1 MLMKPIQ
8 FDPDF
13 ASAADYAK
21 LYRQIGLQAVPSHSP
36 LDSPKNWKRPLLST
50 WKEFE
55 STPVPDSQF
64 DKWFGWDGSHKTK
77 TNIGLITGSCSG
89 GAFILDVDSHKHP
102 EAQEWL
108 MNLLDSYNDGNR
120 LTCPTQQT
128 GGGGFQYL
136 LRAPEGWT
144 PPTIKTPIGI
154 DIRGQGGFAV
164 MPPSVH
170 DSGSEYKWIKG
181 SEPWTV
187 DIPEAAGWLTAEIDQ
202 LVQKYGAGSA
212 SSAGQQVT
220 TPTPQYAKTEF
231 GQIVDGR
238 EEYMTKI
245 IFAKVLSLYRESPIM
260 PSAERLQDAMREAF
274 GSYERNVKSRIPE
287 RGTPN
292 HILLEREG
300 RGHSLF
306 SQKWN
311 YVIKQWNDKVARE
324 AAMPRTKGDGVQA
337 EMGEYRDDWTAQ
349 SDLYEVLDEDQIMA
363 LPDPVFLID
372 KMVIENSL
380 GFIYGAPASGK
391 SFIALGMGMT
401 LATGQTK
408 WWGKDVNGSGAVI
421 MISSEGTADMK
432 NRLAAWRRALH
443 VDAPSQF
450 HLIRQTINFMD
461 SGDRERLHRT
471 VSSIVDKIGAN
482 PIMVIVDTLSR
493 AMAGTDEN
501 DQAAA
506 SMMVQACD
514 GIREMWKT
522 TVLCVHHTSRM
533 GNMRGS
539 TVFEGAA
546 DFIYGVDKEQGA
558 QSGTI
563 TAKKIKAAEDGW
575 VMGFNLRKISV
586 GEIHEN
592 KESLFAEPAIM
603 QIVAPDQ
610 WPDRPVIN
618 MMLNA
623 LQQAWDDGKPW
634 SPKPQ
639 TRREGRYAIPHMVR
653 YGVNEEMAEKVL
665 QSWLDAQIVLYD
677 ICDSHS
683 KSKGLRC
690 KNTPYK
696 SAEVVAEVVR
706 KFGEEI

>member
-1 MLMKPIQ
+1 MKPIQ

-13 ASAADYAK
+13 ACAADYAK
-21 LYRQIGLQAVPSHSP
+21 LYRQLGLQAVPSYSP
-36 LDSPKNWKRPLLST
+36 LEAPNWKRPMLST

-55 STPVPDSQF
+55 STPVPESQF
-64 DKWFGWDGSHKTK
+64 EKWFGWEGSHKTK
-77 TNIGLITGSCSG
+77 TNIGLITGACSG

-108 MNLLDSYNDGNR
+108 MGLLDAYNDGSR
-120 LTCPTQQT
+120 LNCPVQQT

-164 MPPSVH
+164 MPPSLH
-170 DSGSEYKWIKG
+170 DSGGEYKWLKG
-181 SEPWTV
+181 SEPWAIE
-187 DIPEAAGWLTAEIDQ
+187 IPVAEGWLTAEIDQ
-202 LVQKYGAGSA
+202 LVQKYGAGGAVGSV
-212 SSAGQQVT
+212 GQQVKT
-220 TPTPQYAKTEF
+220 ETPQYAKTEF

-245 IFAKVLSLYRESPIM
+245 VFAKVLSLYRESPIK

-274 GSYERNVKSRIPE
+274 ASYERNVKSRIQE

-300 RGHSLF
+300 RGHTLF
-306 SQKWN
+306 AQKFAYAVN
-311 YVIKQWNDKVARE
+311 QWDVKIAKE
-324 AAMPRTKGDGVQA
+324 AAMPRTPGDGVQA
-337 EMGEYRDDWTAQ
+337 DVGEYSDEWTAQ
-349 SDLYEVLDEDQIMA
+349 SDLYEVLDEGQIMS
-363 LPDPVFLID
+363 LPDPIFLID

-408 WWGKDVNGSGAVI
+408 WWGKDVKGSGAVI

-432 NRLAAWRRALH
+432 YRLEAWRKALH

-461 SGDRERLHRT
+461 VGDRERLHRT
-471 VSSIVDKIGAN
+471 VSSIVNKIGQN

-514 GIREMWKT
+514 GIREIWKT

-546 DFIYGVDKEQGA
+546 DFIYGVEKEQGA
-558 QSGTI
+558 HSGTI

-575 VMGFNLRKISV
+575 VMGFNLRKIPV
-586 GEIHEN
+586 GTIEEN

-618 MMLNA
+618 MMLDA
-623 LQQAWDDGKPW
+623 LQQAWDEGKPW

-665 QSWLDAQIVLYD
+665 QSWLDAQIVVYD

-683 KSKGLRC
+683 KSKGLRV
-690 KNTPYK
+690 KNGRG
-696 SAEVVAEVVR
+696 SSSGSLR
-706 KFGEEI
+706 KFGSEE

>member
-1 MLMKPIQ
+1 MKPIP

-13 ASAADYAK
+13 AGAADYAK
-21 LYRQIGLQAVPSHSP
+21 LYRQLGLQAVPSYSP
-36 LDSPKNWKRPLLST
+36 LESNNWKRPMLST

-64 DKWFGWDGSHKTK
+64 DKWFGWDGTHKSK
-77 TNIGLITGSCSG
+77 TNIGLITGQCSS

-108 MNLLDSYNDGNR
+108 VNLLDSYNDSHR

-164 MPPSVH
+164 MPPSRH
-170 DSGSEYKWIKG
+170 DSGGEYQWLKG
-181 SEPWTV
+181 SEPWNIE
-187 DIPEAAGWLTAEIDQ
+187 IPEAAGWLIAEIDQ
-202 LVQKYGAGSA
+202 LVQKYGAGGSRDNIY
-212 SSAGQQVT
+212 GENVT
-220 TPTPQYAKTEF
+220 NTVVTPTPQYSKTEF
-231 GQIVDGR
+231 GQIIDGR
-238 EEYMTKI
+238 EDYMTKI
-245 IFAKVLSLYRESPIM
+245 VFAKVLSLYRESPIL
-260 PSAERLQDAMREAF
+260 PSAARLQDAMREAF

-287 RGTPN
+287 AGTPN

-306 SQKWN
+306 AQKWQ
-311 YVIKQWNDKVARE
+311 YAIKQWDSKVATE
-324 AAMPRTKGDGVQA
+324 AAMPRVAPNGSQDSPMLPDG
-337 EMGEYRDDWTAQ
+337 EWSAQ
-349 SDLYEVLDEDQIMA
+349 DDLYEVLDEGQIMA

-401 LATGQTK
+401 LATGQTQ
-408 WWGKDVNGSGAVI
+408 WWGRDVKGHGAVI

-432 NRLAAWRRALH
+432 NRLAAWRRATH
-443 VDAPSQF
+443 VDIQSKF

-461 SGDRERLHRT
+461 AGDRDKLHRT
-471 VSSIVDKIGAN
+471 VSSIVNKLGEN

-506 SMMVQACD
+506 SMMVQACG
-514 GIREMWKT
+514 GIREIWKT

-546 DFIYGVDKEQGA
+546 DFIYGVEKEQGA

-575 VMGFNLRKISV
+575 TMGFNLRKISV
-586 GEIHEN
+586 GEITEN

-603 QIVAPDQ
+603 QIKQPDQ
-610 WPDRPVIN
+610 WPERAVIN
-618 MMLNA
+618 AMLNA
-623 LQQAWDDGKPW
+623 ANQAWTDGKPW

-653 YGVNEEMAEKVL
+653 FGISEAVAEQVL
-665 QSWLDAQIVLYD
+665 NSWLDNQIVVYEM
-677 ICDSHS
+677 CNSDS
-683 KSKGLRC
+683 KMKGLKV
-690 KNTPYK
+690 KNHYGSST
-696 SAEVVAEVVR
+696 EVVR
-706 KFGEEI
+706 KFTTQE

>member
-1 MLMKPIQ
+1 MKPIQ

-13 ASAADYAK
+13 ACASDYAK
-21 LYRQIGLQAVPSHSP
+21 LYRQVGLQAVPSHSP

-64 DKWFGWDGSHKTK
+64 DKWFGWEGSHKTR
-77 TNIGLITGSCSG
+77 TNIGLITGACSG
-89 GAFILDVDSHKHP
+89 GAFILDVDSHKNP

-108 MNLLDSYNDGNR
+108 MNLLDSYNEGNR
-120 LTCPTQQT
+120 LSCPTQQT

-136 LRAPEGWT
+136 LRAPAGWT

-181 SEPWTV
+181 SEPWNIE
-187 DIPEAAGWLTAEIDQ
+187 IPEAEGWLTAEID
-202 LVQKYGAGSA
+202 LLAQKYGAGGNRDNIYGENATNS
-212 SSAGQQVT
+212 VV
-220 TPTPQYAKTEF
+220 TPTPQYAKTDF
-231 GQIVDGR
+231 GQIIDGR
-238 EEYMTKI
+238 EEYMTKVV
-245 IFAKVLSLYRESPIM
+245 FAKVLSLYRDSPIL

-274 GSYERNVKSRIPE
+274 GSYERNVKSRIQE
-287 RGTPN
+287 AGTPN

-306 SQKWN
+306 AQKWS
-311 YVIKQWNDKVARE
+311 YAIKQWDDKVARE
-324 AAMPRTKGDGVQA
+324 AAMPRTRGDGAQTPA
-337 EMGEYRDDWTAQ
+337 GEFVDEWTAQ
-349 SDLYEVLDEDQIMA
+349 NDIYEILNEGQIMA

-461 SGDRERLHRT
+461 AGDRDKLHRT
-471 VSSIVDKIGAN
+471 VSTIVDKIGSN

-514 GIREMWKT
+514 GIREIWKT

-546 DFIYGVDKEQGA
+546 DFIYGVEKEQGA

-586 GEIHEN
+586 GEITEN

-618 MMLNA
+618 AMLNG
-623 LQQAWDDGKPW
+623 LQQAWDDGNPL
-634 SPKPQ
+634 SSKPQ
-639 TRREGRYAIPHMVR
+639 TRREGRYAIQHMVR
-653 YGVNEEMAEKVL
+653 YGINEDIAEKVL
-665 QSWLDAQIVLYD
+665 NSWLDAQIVVYETAN
-677 ICDSHS
+677 SS
-683 KSKGLRC
+683 TKMKGLRV
-690 KNTPYK
+690 KNPYG
-696 SAEVVAEVVR
+696 SSR
-706 KFGEEI
+706 NSNTGE